1 MLPRSHARLI
11 LALLTASTAG
21 ACASSA
27 NGPALDVTRVVL
39 YQSGIGYVEQQG
51 TVSGESVSIQVRP
64 EQINDV
70 LATLVVLDS
79 EGRSASVSLPVDQSA
94 IPTAQMPTPDA
105 GGMLQLLQTF
115 RGADVT
121 VVAANRRVRG
131 RIVGAERR
139 ADGNQIVSIYTSADE
154 IVAIGVDEIDSV
166 QLRNEG
172 LALGLERSLDRSLS
186 DADWKPVDVTLHFP
200 DSQRRNIQL
209 SYVVEM
215 PAWRPVYRAIVLGDG
230 ELLLQGWGIVD
241 NVSGADWNRVNMSL
255 TAGTPISFR
264 YDLHSPRFVTR
275 PDLSGYGATSAADL
289 RPPTPV
295 AARPQ
300 LEQAQRPAAAPAPAP
315 AQEMMARSRADS
327 FGALS
332 DDIGAGYGGAQSPR
346 PTMDM
351 STMANNGP
359 ASASG
364 TTVGGLFRFDLPDVV
379 TVPDQSATMVPLINE
394 VISGDDVLLFQPM
407 SGGNGT
413 HPYRAL
419 VLDNR
424 TGYPIQAAP
433 MTIYNDGQFVGEG
446 ITPVIEVGE
455 EAFIPYA
462 LDTSVEISMSRASES
477 GEVRLMAISD
487 GLVRV
492 ESASVEITNISVTGN
507 AESPD
512 RLLVQV
518 PKMNGYELLNPPADI
533 QEHPAYYIIPI
544 NIDQTTTTT
553 ASFRQIRR
561 QPTQMQVFTPQLRP
575 IIAAFIAGHPGDS
588 AARQLQ
594 ELQGMLEEL
603 GSLSTEADGL
613 RRQRADVQNRSAELR
628 NNIATLG
635 TTTSSQE
642 LRATLVDRLAEQDEI
657 LGSIATQ
664 LVEISEREAALRVQ
678 ISEFMTGLELT
689 FN

>member
-1 MLPRSHARLI
+1 MTANLRSRLLVA
-11 LALLTASTAG
+11 LAAAAAATTG
-21 ACASSA
+21 ACASRA
-27 NGPALDVTRVVL
+27 TGPSLDVTRVVL

-94 IPTAQMPTPDA
+94 IPSAQMPVPDA

-121 VVAANRRVRG
+121 VVAADRRVRG
-131 RIVGAERR
+131 RIVGAEHRT
-139 ADGNQIVSIYTSADE
+139 DGEQIVSIYTDSDE
-154 IVAIGVDEIDSV
+154 IVAIGISEIDRV

-172 LALGLERSLDRSLS
+172 LAVGLERSLDRSLS

-200 DSQRRNIQL
+200 DNQRRDIQL

-230 ELLLQGWGIVD
+230 QLLLQAWGIVD

-264 YDLHSPRFVTR
+264 YDLHSPRFVSR
-275 PDLSGYGATSAADL
+275 PDLSGYGATSTADL

-295 AARPQ
+295 AAARAPG
-300 LEQAQRPAAAPAPAP
+300 RPAAAPSPPPMVQAEATMRSRD
-315 AQEMMARSRADS
+315 ASFGYAEEMVNDDMAR
-327 FGALS
+327 
-332 DDIGAGYGGAQSPR
+332 GGS
-346 PTMDM
+346 MDM
-351 STMANNGP
+351 TAMANNGP
-359 ASASG
+359 ASATG
-364 TTVGGLFRFDLPDVV
+364 TSTGGLFRFDLPDVV
-379 TVPDQSATMVPLINE
+379 TVPDQSATMVPLVNE

-407 SGGNGT
+407 SGGNSA

-433 MTIYNDGQFVGEG
+433 MTIYNDGAFVGEG
-446 ITPVIEVGE
+446 ITPLIESGE
-455 EAFIPYA
+455 EAFVPYA
-462 LDTSVEISMSRASES
+462 LDTSVEIGMTRSSES
-477 GEVRLMAISD
+477 GDVRLMAIVN
-487 GLVRV
+487 GMVRV
-492 ESASVEITNISVTGN
+492 ESASVELTTIRVTGN

-518 PKMNGYELLNPPADI
+518 PKMSGYELVDPPSDM
-533 QEHPAYYIIPI
+533 QEHTNYYIIPVS
-544 NIDQTTTTT
+544 IDRT
-553 ASFRQIRR
+553 APTVATVRQIRR
-561 QPTQMQVFTPQLRP
+561 NPTQMQVFAPQVREV
-575 IIAAFIAGHPGDS
+575 IAAWVSGNPG
-588 AARQLQ
+588 ATATAQLS
-594 ELQGMLEEL
+594 ELNEMLYEL
-603 GSLSTEADGL
+603 SSFSSRADAL
-613 RRQRADVQNRSAELR
+613 RRQRADVQNRSTELR

-635 TTTSSQE
+635 TGPANQE
-642 LRATLVDRLAEQDEI
+642 LRDTLVERLGEQDE
-657 LGSIATQ
+657 LSSSIAAQ
-664 LVEISEREAALRVQ
+664 LDELSELEAVLRVQ
-678 ISEFMTGLELT
+678 ISEFMADLELT
-689 FN
+689 LD